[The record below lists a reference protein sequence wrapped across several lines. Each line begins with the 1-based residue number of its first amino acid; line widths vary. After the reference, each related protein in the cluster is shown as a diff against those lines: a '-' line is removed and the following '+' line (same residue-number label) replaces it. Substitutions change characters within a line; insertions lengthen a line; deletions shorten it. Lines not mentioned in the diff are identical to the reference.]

1 MPVINRAAI
10 VEVVREH
17 WRKALRYCAVSAVN
31 VVVGLSTLAFALE
44 VLDLVPVVAN
54 LTAWMVSTG
63 PAYFLSRYWVW
74 QQLGANSVTSEILP
88 FWIIA
93 LVGLTLSS
101 VTIGV
106 LGVITDNTPILL
118 LGTVVAYGVVWVAKY
133 LVLDGLLWP
142 KDSEESVVE
151 VV

>member
-1 MPVINRAAI
+1 MPFINRAVVVGT
-10 VEVVREH
+10 VEEH

-31 VVVGLSTLAFALE
+31 VVVGLGTLAFALE
-44 VLDLVPVVAN
+44 VLGFHPVVAN

-63 PAYFLSRYWVW
+63 PAYLLSRYWVW
-74 QQLGANSVTSEILP
+74 QQAGANSVKAEIVP

-93 LVGLTLSS
+93 GIGLALSS
-101 VTIGV
+101 ATIGV
-106 LGVITDNTPILL
+106 LAIITDHTLILL
-118 LGTVVAYGVVWVAKY
+118 AGAIVAYGLVWVAKY

-142 KDSEESVVE
+142 EADDQSVAE